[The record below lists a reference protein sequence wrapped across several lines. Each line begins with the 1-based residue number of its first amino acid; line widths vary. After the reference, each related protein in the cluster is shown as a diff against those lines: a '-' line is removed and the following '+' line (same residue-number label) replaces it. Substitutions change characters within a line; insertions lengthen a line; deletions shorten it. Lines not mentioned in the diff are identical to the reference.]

1 MSDEKP
7 SIFDKI
13 SNVAAAPLQ
22 LLSDVVMGAQNIH
35 ESRQNRRFQRDM
47 SNTAHQRE
55 VADLRAAGLNPILS
69 ARLGGSS
76 TPGGSA
82 AHLQNSQ
89 AGQLITNSALAAAQ
103 IGNLKASSNLQNA
116 QAAAVSGKLPGE
128 IGEISARTQKIGSE
142 IQHIAAQIGLSAAQQ
157 KQIETLLP
165 ELLKDMESKAKMS
178 ALELPE
184 ASAKAEFFKSK
195 MGKASPYVDMIMGVL
210 QPIIGAAAAGAII
223 KRLLSPK
230 GPAVPTIPDLRR

>member
-1 MSDEKP
+1 MADV
-7 SIFDKI
+7 I
-13 SNVAAAPLQ
+13 NALAAPLQ
-22 LLSDVVMGAQNIH
+22 LGADILMSAQNVH

-89 AGQLITNSALAAAQ
+89 VGPLVTGTALANAQ
-103 IGNLKASSNLQNA
+103 IGQLKSTANLQNA
-116 QAAAVSGKLPGE
+116 QADSIRGKMPGE
-128 IGEISARTQKIGSE
+128 ISEISSRVEKIGSE
-142 IQHIAAQIGLSAAQQ
+142 IKHIAAQIGLSNSQQ
-157 KQIETLLP
+157 KQIEQLLP
-165 ELLKDMESKAKMS
+165 QLLSELESKAKM
-178 ALELPE
+178 AELEIPE
-184 ASAKAEFFKSK
+184 ASAKANFYKSK
-195 MGKASPYVDMIMGVL
+195 MGQAKPYVDMVMEVL

-223 KRLLSPK
+223 KKLLAPK
-230 GPAVPTIPDLRR
+230 GTGVPTIPELRR